1 MKRIHKL
8 LLLFIALIL
17 VTSCG
22 KDEDRDQIPYV
33 LVNFSI
39 YPNTIDFIAEGQY
52 VYSTGGYKGL
62 IIYRPQSSEFKVYE
76 RACPH
81 DPLTEGAR
89 VTVDDTGIIAVDS
102 VCGSQYIL
110 TDGSPIKGP
119 AGIALKQYRTSWDGN
134 ELRIYN

>member
-1 MKRIHKL
+1 MKRVFKL
-8 LLLFIALIL
+8 LLLTFALG
-17 VTSCG
+17 VTSCE
-22 KDEDRDQIPYV
+22 KDNRDVIPYV

-81 DPLTEGAR
+81 DPLAEGAR
-89 VTVDDTGIIAVDS
+89 VYVDDTGIIAVDS

-119 AGIALKQYRTSWDGN
+119 AGVALKQYRTSYDGN
-134 ELRIYN
+134 ELRIFN